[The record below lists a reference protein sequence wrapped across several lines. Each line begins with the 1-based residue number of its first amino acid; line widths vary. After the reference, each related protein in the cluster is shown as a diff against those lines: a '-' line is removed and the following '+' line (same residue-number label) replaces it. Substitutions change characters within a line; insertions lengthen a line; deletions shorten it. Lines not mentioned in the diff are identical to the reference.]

1 MNDMLELI
9 PLQLSVTRAM
19 EGMKELFE
27 SSSIHGVAHILSEK
41 KLFKLL
47 WIIVVFSGFIGAG
60 VIIRQSFQGWEDS
73 PISTTIE
80 TRPISSLSFPEV
92 VVCPA
97 RNSFTTL
104 SPELLRTENQT
115 LDDETKQKML
125 DVLLNATFDLRSD
138 EKFRE
143 MTRLYEKDKF
153 LNWYR
158 GYSEIKYP
166 TEDGIKRFYRISTS
180 APSGSFSTPFFGE
193 SFNEED
199 FLLELSVQVSIYV
212 PTALRSNRSISL
224 VIEIDYD
231 IEENEM
237 TRLSE
242 DVKVYSSNT
251 KFSEYEQLNANFTKY
266 KKEFPLQGD
275 RYYNLVYSRRMS
287 ESEYQ
292 LWTSKRHKGMRAT
305 WHYNE
310 TVQPDQKYMSENK
323 EFIQLVHV
331 LFDNQS
337 EVFERLKEERHNSL
351 NIYHECHHGKLS
363 GVTGEVQLPSFDNT
377 STEPLSEN
385 VISED
390 ILNTAGWF
398 YFYFTHCPDDNIDM
412 RDFYKEL
419 FDKFSMRT
427 ILTTL
432 ARFYLTSLETGSEKL
447 MSSRVILEE
456 ILKVPGISVKDYI
469 QLTTKLSDLEKRKS
483 LINLILKDNVQGKG

>member
-1 MNDMLELI
+1 MMDNVREFL
-9 PLQLSVTRAM
+9 
-19 EGMKELFE
+19 E
-27 SSSIHGVAHILSEK
+27 SSTIHGLAYIGSGRGVVR
-41 KLFKLL
+41 LL
-47 WIIVVFSGFIGAG
+47 WLGVVIAGFTGAG
-60 VIIRQSFQGWEDS
+60 VIIRQSFRGWEDS

-104 SPELLRTENQT
+104 SPELRLTENQT
-115 LDDETKQKML
+115 LDDGTKQKML

-166 TEDGIKRFYRISTS
+166 TEDGIKRYYRIRTS
-180 APSGSFSTPFFGE
+180 AASGSFSTPFFGE

-266 KKEFPLQGD
+266 KKEFPLKGD

-310 TVQPDQKYMSENK
+310 TVQPDQKYLSENK
-323 EFIQLVHV
+323 EFIQLVNV
-331 LFDNQS
+331 LYDNQS

-363 GVTGEVQLPSFDNT
+363 EVTGEVQLPSFDNT

-398 YFYFTHCPDDNIDM
+398 YFYFTHCPDENIDM